1 MERLPFDVAGI
12 VASFLV
18 PTELRSESLAE
29 DAEDPFENV
38 SSRRTVASDDER
50 DLPAERW
57 AGADAE
63 VLGSLR
69 CASRAAALQWG
80 RATLMFMECGLEAER
95 GAR

>member
-18 PTELRSESLAE
+18 PVTELRSESLVE

-38 SSRRTVASDDER
+38 SGRRTVASDEER

-63 VLGSLR
+63 VLGSLAVGR
-69 CASRAAALQWG
+69 RGLQAEVRVDSHYHRPAAIG
-80 RATLMFMECGLEAER
+80 HGFPP
-95 GAR
+95 